1 MSEELKP
8 CPFWRDGFL
17 CTDFDGRCIEEH
29 CKVLPEIRKRDARIV
44 ELEGKVDDLQGELAQ
59 SAAVS
64 RITELEAERDRLRE
78 ALERIKKLSY
88 PDNVCNNCIN
98 SEELVSEDWCKL
110 SGKELEDASSQT
122 CEKFTPHIVPE
133 IYVIAQEAL
142 KGGGE

>member
-1 MSEELKP
+1 MRDELKP
-8 CPFWRDGFL
+8 CPFCGVKPEKEAVYCGSAFYEHFCDHFRFSGISEVWNRL
-17 CTDFDGRCIEEH
+17 SIE
-29 CKVLPEIRKRDARIV
+29 DAQAARI
-44 ELEGKVDDLQGELAQ
+44 A
-59 SAAVS
+59 
-64 RITELEAERDRLRE
+64 ELEAERDRLRE

-142 KGGGE
+142 KGEKQ